1 MRQKLHRG
9 RRSVFRK
16 RNPAPRIIGGI
27 LAAVAVVAIGFFGA
41 KWMTEHPVTAPD
53 DSSAPTVSAPDTS
66 APADVPA
73 DSTPT
78 PPTADTVRGFYLPF
92 SALTGDSLTTT
103 LATAKEAGFTAVLF
117 DLKDAQGQLYYR
129 FSCADAVQVNS
140 FTPDA
145 LTADQLTALF
155 SRIREAGL
163 LPIPRLYAFQDDAGA
178 KALASAR
185 ITPKGN
191 PGWVWYDGNPQ
202 NGAKAWLNP
211 YSDEAHAYIGA
222 LALELQSAGAGAVM
236 LEGVQFPRYTNSADF
251 GTDHTDLKPDE
262 VLALFVQR
270 IREQL
275 NEGKECPLLLGCSAE
290 SALALGTA
298 TQVYGGNPLTFAPT
312 MASPL
317 LLPSRLPATIKVG
330 DTEVQNTPD
339 TLQQTVQTLVN
350 QMILRIK
357 VLGQNQQ
364 PTLVPIL
371 QAAEYTP
378 QQVQQEIAGCI
389 AGGAENYILY
399 HPNGQYDFAAY

>member
-140 FTPDA
+140 FTPNA

-222 LALELQSAGAGAVM
+222 LASTVSVWLLGIAVAAYVTRRYVTQFRYSADSRRFRIERLYGDRARFM
-236 LEGVQFPRYTNSADF
+236 LEFSLSNIIKT
-251 GTDHTDLKPDE
+251 GTPDE
-262 VLALFVQR
+262 IKTAYPGAKRDNACIYDSSLTTFAVAYKYDGEIRILLAQPDERMRAKLG
-270 IREQL
+270 IRE
-275 NEGKECPLLLGCSAE
+275 K
-290 SALALGTA
+290 
-298 TQVYGGNPLTFAPT
+298 
-312 MASPL
+312 
-317 LLPSRLPATIKVG
+317 
-330 DTEVQNTPD
+330 
-339 TLQQTVQTLVN
+339 
-350 QMILRIK
+350 
-357 VLGQNQQ
+357 
-364 PTLVPIL
+364 
-371 QAAEYTP
+371 
-378 QQVQQEIAGCI
+378 
-389 AGGAENYILY
+389 
-399 HPNGQYDFAAY
+399 